1 VWLRDAI
8 TSTKLTASWLDAGFA
23 RGVWSSQV
31 QAVRNAAA
39 AEAQKELAKQRTR
52 LRRLEE
58 LAESASESLKNLTG
72 TVGDA
77 ARDAAAANEAVN
89 GTGTGV
95 ISRLL
100 KQVELHSVIRN
111 LCVGS

>member
-1 VWLRDAI
+1 MGVSPVAFW
-8 TSTKLTASWLDAGFA
+8 SW
-23 RGVWSSQV
+23 QV

-39 AEAQKELAKQRTR
+39 ADAQKELAKQRTR

-58 LAESASESLKNLTG
+58 QAESASESLRNLTG

-100 KQVELHSVIRN
+100 RQVEIHPVARTIYGWAVEVRSVWWAKSIT
-111 LCVGS
+111 